1 MIVKDTNTKKQKKK
15 TRRIHQ
21 TQSKQ
26 KELTS
31 TARLVPK
38 TSGKE
43 APFPA
48 TSNKK

>member
-1 MIVKDTNTKKQKKK
+1 MIVKDTNTKNKKK

-26 KELTS
+26 KELAS
-31 TARLVPK
+31 TVRLVPK